1 MYEAMAKL
9 KSLEGEEVVVEAE
22 AVLAGEEVGEQLL
35 PRN

>member
-9 KSLEGEEVVVEAE
+9 KSLEGEEVVVEA
-22 AVLAGEEVGEQLL
+22 VLAGEEVGEQLL